1 MRARWAQVR
10 RTGSP
15 PSGAGC
21 AIGFRNSSLAGGGV
35 PQCAA
40 VPRGLISR
48 PPGAG
53 SRAEQGERRAR
64 PHRSR
69 DRRPARV
76 PPRPGP
82 PSRGPRSCSGCG
94 CSSRS
99 RSGSGS
105 GSRSRSGSGSRS
117 RRGSMLALLAALLA
131 ARGAALVPGDCP
143 ALEMAGD
150 VHSSLPGAHVVL
162 TCPGGEPGRN
172 STVQWAWSSTL
183 QGSLYTH
190 HTLVLPDVQPSDSGS
205 YSCFRDNQLAGTVH
219 LLVEAPPEEPQ
230 LSCYQKCPTSN
241 VMCEWRPQHPPS
253 VTTKAVLLV
262 KKSVMT
268 SMEYFREPCWY
279 SATSGTFSCKLA
291 VQEADSSFYIV
302 SACVANS
309 VGSKSSQAWGF
320 RELEILQPDPPV
332 HVEVSA
338 VAGKP
343 RRLRVSWGP
352 APSWN
357 STYYRLR
364 FQLRYRAERAR
375 DFLPPVT
382 LQESQHHY
390 EIPDAWSGLR
400 HVVQLRAQEEFG
412 NGRWSEW
419 SQEVMGTPWTE
430 PRSSPAVT
438 REPPSTQAP
447 TVHVDSKDIL
457 SSISPNTSFPVHF
470 SPVPLPTFL
479 VAGGSLTFG
488 MLLCIA
494 IVLRFKKTWRLQA
507 LKDSK
512 ASVLPQYSLGQ
523 LAPERPKPTQV
534 LAPLISLPVPP
545 SGLGANSSSR
555 CNCQESG
562 DSQNPYDVSN
572 RDYFFPR

>member
-1 MRARWAQVR
+1 MC
-10 RTGSP
+10 GSLKDS
-15 PSGAGC
+15 SGQLEGADHSWDTAG
-21 AIGFRNSSLAGGGV
+21 
-35 PQCAA
+35 PQD
-40 VPRGLISR
+40 PWGR
-48 PPGAG
+48 
-53 SRAEQGERRAR
+53 
-64 PHRSR
+64 
-69 DRRPARV
+69 
-76 PPRPGP
+76 
-82 PSRGPRSCSGCG
+82 
-94 CSSRS
+94 
-99 RSGSGS
+99 
-105 GSRSRSGSGSRS
+105 
-117 RRGSMLALLAALLA
+117 
-131 ARGAALVPGDCP
+131 
-143 ALEMAGD
+143 EMAGD

-494 IVLRFKKTWRLQA
+494 IVLRVAWHQHQHQHISMATGMIMEEHRVLGTYA
-507 LKDSK
+507 DTELSLGREARTACSK
-512 ASVLPQYSLGQ
+512 AVNRENIWMETTHLFNRIPHTDIISAKKIIVLSFVFIFFFTRCIESKYPRPVSLGQ
-523 LAPERPKPTQV
+523 
-534 LAPLISLPVPP
+534 
-545 SGLGANSSSR
+545 G
-555 CNCQESG
+555 
-562 DSQNPYDVSN
+562 VSTC
-572 RDYFFPR
+572 FSF